1 MRQQEQG
8 TVDRWRRWLA
18 MERISQL
25 VENAFMIAWE
35 YLQATGELGE
45 PEGSARELLDI
56 IESMIRRGERRRLLL
71 ANVAIDIYKQKRMR
85 GEARHGQR
93 DRAGAA

>member
-1 MRQQEQG
+1 
-8 TVDRWRRWLA
+8 

-25 VENAFMIAWE
+25 LENAFMIAWE

-45 PEGSARELLDI
+45 PEGAAQELLDI
-56 IESMIRRGERRRLLL
+56 IERMIQRGERRRLLL
-71 ANVAIDIYKQKRMR
+71 ANVAIDIYRQNRTRVKVGNGRP
-85 GEARHGQR
+85 

>member
-1 MRQQEQG
+1 
-8 TVDRWRRWLA
+8 

-25 VENAFMIAWE
+25 LENAFMIAWE

-45 PEGSARELLDI
+45 PEAAAQELLDI
-56 IESMIRRGERRRLLL
+56 IERMIQRGERRRLLL
-71 ANVAIDIYKQKRMR
+71 ANVAIDIYRQNRMR
-85 GEARHGQR
+85 VKVGTGRP

>member
-1 MRQQEQG
+1 MVVRQQG
-8 TVDRWRRWLA
+8 TLDPWQRWLA

-25 VENAFMIAWE
+25 VENAFMIAWG

-56 IESMIRRGERRRLLL
+56 IEGMIRRGERRRLLL
-71 ANVAIDIYKQKRMR
+71 ANVAIDIYKQRRVR
-85 GEARHGQR
+85 GEARHGQC

>member
-1 MRQQEQG
+1 
-8 TVDRWRRWLA
+8 

-35 YLQATGELGE
+35 FLQATGELEE
-45 PEGSARELLDI
+45 PEASARELLDT
-56 IESMIRRGERRRLLL
+56 IESMIQRGERRRLLL
-71 ANVAIDIYKQKRMR
+71 ANVAIDVYKCNRRRDKARR
-85 GEARHGQR
+85 GQP

>member
-1 MRQQEQG
+1 
-8 TVDRWRRWLA
+8 

-35 YLQATGELGE
+35 FLQATGELDE
-45 PEGSARELLDI
+45 PEASARELLDT
-56 IESMIRRGERRRLLL
+56 IEAMIQRGERRRLLL
-71 ANVAIDIYKQKRMR
+71 ANVAIDVYKRNRRRDQVRR
-85 GEARHGQR
+85 GHP

>member
-1 MRQQEQG
+1 
-8 TVDRWRRWLA
+8 

-25 VENAFMIAWE
+25 VENSFMIAWE

-56 IESMIRRGERRRLLL
+56 IEHMIRRGERRRLLL
-71 ANVAIDIYKQKRMR
+71 ANVAIDIYKRKRMR
-85 GEARHGQR
+85 GEVGRGRSDQ
-93 DRAGAA
+93 AGAA

>member
-1 MRQQEQG
+1 
-8 TVDRWRRWLA
+8 

-35 YLQATGELGE
+35 FLQATGELEE
-45 PEGSARELLDI
+45 PEASARELLDT
-56 IESMIRRGERRRLLL
+56 IESMIQRGERRRLLL
-71 ANVAIDIYKQKRMR
+71 ANVAIDVYKRNRRRDKARR
-85 GEARHGQR
+85 GQP